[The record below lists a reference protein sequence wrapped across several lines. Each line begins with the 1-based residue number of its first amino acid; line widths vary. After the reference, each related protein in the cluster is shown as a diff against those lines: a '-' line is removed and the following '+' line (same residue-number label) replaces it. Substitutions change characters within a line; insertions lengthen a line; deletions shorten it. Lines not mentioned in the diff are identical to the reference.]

1 MQLKIIWMWST
12 LTWASRVKLSKNI
25 DMKLLRVGEFKKE
38 IPAILDEKNKI
49 RNISS
54 YLNELNP
61 QSLNFDTLNKIKK
74 IDFETFPEID
84 PSIRIGSCVSNPGN
98 FFAIGLNYKAHA
110 EETGVKP
117 PEFPVVFN
125 KSVHSIVGPNDN
137 VIIPQNSEKLDHEV
151 EIAMII
157 GKKAKRVLE
166 KDAQDYIFGYCICN
180 DVSEREWQKNKGG
193 QWVKGKSGDTF
204 GPLGPY
210 LVTKDEFDDLNN
222 INLSLDVNGNRHQ
235 TGNTSLMIF
244 NFNFLIAHLSSYITL
259 MPGDIITTGT
269 PPGVGLGMKPPK
281 FLKNGDEMLLKVD
294 NLGQQRT
301 KVISE

>member
-1 MQLKIIWMWST
+1 
-12 LTWASRVKLSKNI
+12 
-25 DMKLLRVGEFKKE
+25 MKLLRVGNVGNEK
-38 IPAILDEKNKI
+38 PAIMDQDGNYRDLSLIIDDF
-49 RNISS
+49 
-54 YLNELNP
+54 NP
-61 QSLNFDTLNKIKK
+61 KTLNKDTIKK
-74 IDFETFPEID
+74 LKGSDIKSFPKLD
-84 PSIRIGSCVSNPGN
+84 PSERIGSCVTNPGN

-110 EETGVKP
+110 EETGAKP
-117 PEFPVVFN
+117 PDFPVVFN

-137 VIIPQNSEKLDHEV
+137 VIIPQNSKKLDHEV
-151 EIAMII
+151 EIAMVI

-244 NFNFLIAHLSSYITL
+244 SFNFLIAHLSSYITL

-269 PPGVGLGMKPPK
+269 PPGVGLGMNPPK

>member
-1 MQLKIIWMWST
+1 
-12 LTWASRVKLSKNI
+12 
-25 DMKLLRVGEFKKE
+25 MKLLRVGEFKNE
-38 IPAILDEKNKI
+38 IPAILDENNKI

-54 YLNELNP
+54 YLNDLNP
-61 QSLNFDTLNKIKK
+61 QSLNFDTLDKIKK
-74 IDFETFPEID
+74 IDFETLPEID
-84 PSIRIGSCVSNPGN
+84 PSIRIGSCISNPGN

-110 EETGVKP
+110 EETGAKP
-117 PEFPVVFN
+117 PNFPVVFN

-137 VIIPQNSEKLDHEV
+137 VIIPQNSKKLDHEV
-151 EIAMII
+151 EIAMVI

-210 LVTKDEFDDLNN
+210 LVTKDEFEDLNN

-235 TGNTSLMIF
+235 TGNTRLMIF

-269 PPGVGLGMKPPK
+269 PPGVGLGMNPPK

>member
-1 MQLKIIWMWST
+1 
-12 LTWASRVKLSKNI
+12 
-25 DMKLLRVGEFKKE
+25 MKLLRVGEFKNE
-38 IPAILDEKNKI
+38 IPAILDENDKI

-54 YLNELNP
+54 YLNDLNP

-74 IDFETFPEID
+74 IDFETLPEID
-84 PSIRIGSCVSNPGN
+84 PSIRIGSCISNPGN

-110 EETGVKP
+110 EETGAKP
-117 PEFPVVFN
+117 PDFPVVFN

-137 VIIPQNSEKLDHEV
+137 VIIPQNSKKLDHEV
-151 EIAMII
+151 EIAMVI

-269 PPGVGLGMKPPK
+269 PPGVGLGMSPPK

>member
-1 MQLKIIWMWST
+1 
-12 LTWASRVKLSKNI
+12 
-25 DMKLLRVGEFKKE
+25 MKLLRVGEFKNE
-38 IPAILDEKNKI
+38 IPAILDENNKI

-54 YLNELNP
+54 YLDDLNP
-61 QSLNFDTLNKIKK
+61 QSLNFDTLDKIKK
-74 IDFETFPEID
+74 IDFETLPEID
-84 PSIRIGSCVSNPGN
+84 PSIRIGSCISNPGN

-110 EETGVKP
+110 EETGAKP
-117 PEFPVVFN
+117 PDFPVVFN

-137 VIIPQNSEKLDHEV
+137 VIIPQNSKKLDHEV
-151 EIAMII
+151 EIAMVI

-210 LVTKDEFDDLNN
+210 LVTKDEFEDLNN

-235 TGNTSLMIF
+235 TGNTRLMIF